1 MGIRLNFTVEGQT
14 EETFVN
20 QTLKPHLADRS
31 VWASARCVLTGRKH
45 SKVYRGGM
53 TTYARAKRDITRWMR
68 RDQNPD
74 VRFTTMF
81 DLYALPND
89 FPSYED
95 SKSVQDPYKR
105 VAILEEAM
113 REDLGDW
120 RFIPYIQLHEF
131 EALMLSDPGK
141 LDSQFYEYD
150 SAIAR
155 LIRMSSDFSS
165 PELIDDGPSTSPSKR
180 IIQEIPEYDGMKLSA
195 GPITVERIGLPV
207 LRDKCEHFGNWID
220 KLEALGNLST
230 SA

>member
-14 EETFVN
+14 EEDFVN
-20 QTLKPHLADRS
+20 QTLKSHLADRS
-31 VWASARCVLTGRKH
+31 VWVSVRCVLTGRERGKD
-45 SKVYRGGM
+45 YRGGM
-53 TTYARAKRDITRWMR
+53 TTYARARYDIIQWMLE
-68 RDQNPD
+68 DQNPD

-89 FPSYED
+89 FPGYED

-131 EALMLSDPGK
+131 ETLLLSDPQK
-141 LDSQFYEYD
+141 LDSQFYEHD
-150 SAIAR
+150 SAITR
-155 LIRMSSDFSS
+155 LVNMSNEFSS
-165 PELIDDGPSTSPSKR
+165 PELIDDGPNTSPSKR
-180 IIQEIPEYDGMKLSA
+180 IIREIPEYDDMKKSA
-195 GPITVERIGLPV
+195 GPLTAGRIGLPA
-207 LRDKCEHFGNWID
+207 LREKCEHFGDWID
-220 KLEALGNLST
+220 KLESLGKLLF